1 MSSVKTTPRVGARPS
16 TRSTPKTVCSTTPA
30 REFTVA
36 VTRSIASRAPSRLL
50 TLTFYISQ
58 LPSPR
63 NRAMAGWSDG
73 YRAGLV
79 RRQLTPG
86 LISSLPGRAGLPP
99 SISFWTSYPESE
111 PDVDDDGGLFQRRTP
126 LAPHRSDIPDVAELC
141 RALCL
146 VLLIGALDRV
156 ADVLPVL
163 IAEVREL
170 PEGSTSTA
178 EEGASIDDDGF
189 ARQVIAAVGH
199 QEGREIP
206 QLLHPPHAAHRVVDR
221 RRIVRLVHRGGAD
234 RAGV

>member
-1 MSSVKTTPRVGARPS
+1 MLVFSRTVEIEAR
-16 TRSTPKTVCSTTPA
+16 
-30 REFTVA
+30 
-36 VTRSIASRAPSRLL
+36 
-50 TLTFYISQ
+50 
-58 LPSPR
+58 
-63 NRAMAGWSDG
+63 
-73 YRAGLV
+73 
-79 RRQLTPG
+79 
-86 LISSLPGRAGLPP
+86 
-99 SISFWTSYPESE
+99 
-111 PDVDDDGGLFQRRTP
+111 
-126 LAPHRSDIPDVAELC
+126 PHRSDIPDVAELC

-206 QLLHPPHAAHRVVDR
+206 QRSEEHTSELQSLAY
-221 RRIVRLVHRGGAD
+221 LVC
-234 RAGV
+234 